1 MTSVFVT
8 TTPTLPVCPV
18 LGMFIPRSAG
28 LLRIASGVSPCGVDH
43 SSVPL
48 SRLMPTTTPYGGFRI
63 GRPWT
68 IVPAPP
74 KPSPPPPRPPPAPP
88 RPAPPRPAS
97 AAPAVVVAGGGG
109 GGGAPP
115 PRWGCGAS
123 AAEPSPPPR

>member
-18 LGMFIPRSAG
+18 FGMFIPRSAG

-68 IVPAPP
+68 IVPPPP
-74 KPSPPPPRPPPAPP
+74 KPSPPPPPPPAPRPPAAP
-88 RPAPPRPAS
+88 RPPRPAS
-97 AAPAVVVAGGGG
+97 APPAAAAGGVGGGG
-109 GGGAPP
+109 GGG
-115 PRWGCGAS
+115 
-123 AAEPSPPPR
+123 

>member
-18 LGMFIPRSAG
+18 FGTLMPRSTW

-68 IVPAPP
+68 IVPPPP
-74 KPSPPPPRPPPAPP
+74 KPSPPPPPPPPAPRPPAAP
-88 RPAPPRPAS
+88 RPPRPAS
-97 AAPAVVVAGGGG
+97 APAAGGVGGGG
-109 GGGAPP
+109 
-115 PRWGCGAS
+115 
-123 AAEPSPPPR
+123 